1 MRAGTV
7 VSGALGAR
15 LVPLLCALLI
25 AGCAPVR
32 RPPELA
38 PEAAAPREVPAAAVA
53 TGATVPVEP
62 SGTSALASPE
72 PAQAPRATR
81 EAVAADTKAARTAP
95 ARPAPGVPAGPR
107 VVASMPPAIKTPAA
121 PRAAVPAHKA
131 EAPAAPPA
139 VAKPAGPPPLDI
151 KSLEARLKETK
162 AIGVFTKLTLKNQ
175 VDDLLERFRE
185 FYRGQLKTSLASLR
199 QSYDLLVLK
208 VLALLQDSDPSL
220 AGAIAASRE
229 SMWSILSNPDKFSAI
244 K

>member
-1 MRAGTV
+1 M
-7 VSGALGAR
+7 
-15 LVPLLCALLI
+15 
-25 AGCAPVR
+25 
-32 RPPELA
+32 
-38 PEAAAPREVPAAAVA
+38 
-53 TGATVPVEP
+53 
-62 SGTSALASPE
+62 
-72 PAQAPRATR
+72 
-81 EAVAADTKAARTAP
+81 
-95 ARPAPGVPAGPR
+95 
-107 VVASMPPAIKTPAA
+107 
-121 PRAAVPAHKA
+121 
-131 EAPAAPPA
+131 
-139 VAKPAGPPPLDI
+139 AKPAGPPPLDI